1 MCLTRTYI
9 QIYFLVSLCM
19 TCWLWQYALASQSWR
34 NTKTILAVTKDVWRN
49 LFLYPFI
56 QRSLPWP
63 YGIMMLIVL
72 VTSSSIDVIYE
83 TVCQYY
89 NFRRALTSI
98 LVSAFTS
105 SFNLIILITRCFLA
119 SLSVT
124 NTFLSPTVCR
134 YFMISY
140 FSILL
145 SLLLYLS
152 LVYEISE

>member
-19 TCWLWQYALASQSWR
+19 TCWLWQYTLASQSWR

-124 NTFLSPTVCR
+124 NTFLSPFAGILWFLTSPFSCPY
-134 YFMISY
+134 YFTCP
-140 FSILL
+140 
-145 SLLLYLS
+145 
-152 LVYEISE
+152 